1 MRRDIHID
9 TNTGDVVLRD
19 QNKDMLSHLFQWKG
33 EDDTYVYGQVI
44 LPSVSD
50 LNNIYEHGVKVE
62 IPYTPIFKPIQL
74 TFVQA
79 VDGIVTRTLTNPV
92 NLSTRFDVYTHSL
105 GKTENTHIKA
115 SQLLMINNDGNYI
128 VQLEKNGGNVFMWS
142 GALSDLEV
150 ADANI
155 QNRNLMLMCVPS
167 NNYRYPTSGVGLVRY
182 LHGNLDQ
189 TDLANRLDSEF
200 KADKVSVNNASF
212 DSYTGD
218 IDLDLDFTE
227 ANAEV

>member
-9 TNTGDVVLRD
+9 TTTGDVVLQDR
-19 QNKDMLSHLFQWKG
+19 NKNTITHPFKWIG
-33 EDDTYVYGQVI
+33 ESDAYVYGQVI
-44 LPSVSD
+44 IPSISD
-50 LNNIYEHGVKVE
+50 LNEVYEHGVKVE
-62 IPYTPIFKPIQL
+62 IPYTPIYKPIQL

-79 VDGIVTRTLTNPV
+79 VDGVVTRTLTNPV
-92 NLSTRFDVYTHSL
+92 NLSTYFDVYAHLL
-105 GKTENTHIKA
+105 GKEEDVHIKA

-200 KADKVSVNNASF
+200 KADNVSVNNASF

>member
-9 TNTGDVVLRD
+9 TTTGDVVLQDR
-19 QNKDMLSHLFQWKG
+19 NKNTITHPFKLIG
-33 EDDTYVYGQVI
+33 ESDAYVYGQVTI
-44 LPSVSD
+44 PSISD
-50 LNNIYEHGVKVE
+50 LDEIYEHGVKVE
-62 IPYTPIFKPIQL
+62 IPYTPIYKPIQL

-79 VDGIVTRTLTNPV
+79 VDGVVTRTLTNPV
-92 NLSTRFDVYTHSL
+92 NLSTYFDVYAHLL
-105 GKTENTHIKA
+105 GKEEDAHIKA

>member
-62 IPYTPIFKPIQL
+62 IPYTPIYKSVQL

-79 VDGIVTRTLTNPV
+79 VDGIVTRTLINPV
-92 NLSTRFDVYTHSL
+92 NLSTRFDVYTRL
-105 GKTENTHIKA
+105 FGKPGNIHIKA
-115 SQLLMINNDGNYI
+115 SQLMMINNGNYI
-128 VQLEKNGGNVFMWS
+128 LQLEKNEGNVFIWS

-150 ADANI
+150 IDANI

-189 TDLANRLDSEF
+189 TDLANRLGSEF

>member
-9 TNTGDVVLRD
+9 TTTGDVVLQDR
-19 QNKDMLSHLFQWKG
+19 NKNTITHPFKWIG
-33 EDDTYVYGQVI
+33 ESDVYVYGQVI
-44 LPSVSD
+44 IPSISD
-50 LNNIYEHGVKVE
+50 LNEVYEHGVKVE
-62 IPYTPIFKPIQL
+62 IPYTPIYKPIQL

-79 VDGIVTRTLTNPV
+79 VDGVVTRTLTNPV
-92 NLSTRFDVYTHSL
+92 NLSTYFDVYAHLL
-105 GKTENTHIKA
+105 GKEEDAHIKA

>member
-9 TNTGDVVLRD
+9 TTTGDVVLQDR
-19 QNKDMLSHLFQWKG
+19 NKNTITHPFKWIG
-33 EDDTYVYGQVI
+33 ESDAYVYGQVI
-44 LPSVSD
+44 VPSISD
-50 LNNIYEHGVKVE
+50 LNEVYEHGVKVE
-62 IPYTPIFKPIQL
+62 IPYTPIYKPIQL

-79 VDGIVTRTLTNPV
+79 VDGVVTRTLTNPV
-92 NLSTRFDVYTHSL
+92 NLSTYFYVYAHLL
-105 GKTENTHIKA
+105 GKEEDAHIKA